1 MNKRW
6 IVPVGIA
13 LAIGAIAVTPG
24 VHDTRAE
31 GNAVRKDGRVRFVPD
46 NLFAV
51 SFVNGKRGWAAGY
64 YGTVLQTT
72 DGGASWVRRPLAAN
86 DLIRRIRFVD
96 DRTGWAVSHR
106 GKIFFTQDGGSNW
119 VVQHEMP
126 GVYLRDIF
134 MTDREN
140 GWVVGHGKTILRTTD
155 GGRNWTPQTF
165 AHKTQDPP
173 RLNGIAAYDAMNAVA
188 VGEFGLI
195 LKTSDGGATWTQITS
210 PAATTYS
217 AVAVAA
223 NHAVAIG
230 LGGVLTYLPRGS
242 GAAKLIQAP
251 APLHLLDVALD
262 KAGNGFVV
270 GAGSAYRIEG
280 ELVHPVNIDV
290 PQGSDL
296 VWLAGVALTPDRAAL
311 AVGSGGL
318 ITKYDPATQSFKQ
331 TTDWAG

>member
-1 MNKRW
+1 MT
-6 IVPVGIA
+6 A
-13 LAIGAIAVTPG
+13 G
-24 VHDTRAE
+24 VHNTRAE
-31 GNAVRKDGRVRFVPD
+31 DGAAHTGGRVRLVPD

-86 DLIRRIRFVD
+86 DLIRRIRFLD
-96 DRTGWAVSHR
+96 DRIGWAVSHR

-119 VVQHEMP
+119 VVQHELP

-140 GWVVGHGKTILRTTD
+140 GWVVGHDKTILHTTD
-155 GGRNWTPQTF
+155 GGRHWMPQTF
-165 AHKTQDPP
+165 AHQTQDPP

-195 LKTSDGGATWTQITS
+195 VKTSDGGATWTQISS
-210 PAATTYS
+210 PAETTYS

-223 NHAVAIG
+223 GHAVAAG
-230 LGGVLTYLPRGS
+230 LGGVLTYLPRAS
-242 GAAKLIQAP
+242 GAAKLIQTP
-251 APLHLLDVALD
+251 APLHLLDIALD
-262 KAGNGFVV
+262 KAGNGFAV

-280 ELVHPVNIDV
+280 ERVHPVKIDV

-296 VWLAGVALTPDRAAL
+296 VWLAGVTLTPNRAAL

-318 ITKYDPATQSFKQ
+318 ITKYDAATQSFKK
-331 TTDWAG
+331 TNDWAG